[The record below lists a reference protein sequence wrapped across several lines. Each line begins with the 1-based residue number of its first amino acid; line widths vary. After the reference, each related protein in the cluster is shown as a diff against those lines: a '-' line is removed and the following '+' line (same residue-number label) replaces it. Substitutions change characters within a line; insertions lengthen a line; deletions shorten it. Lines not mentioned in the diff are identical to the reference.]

1 LTTGPTDTAQ
11 EFLTTET
18 VGPYLVDRGV
28 FSPADDL
35 EIAELGGGVSNI
47 VLRAESTARAVV
59 LKQALPRLRVAEEW
73 LAKRERAINEAEALR
88 LLGGITP
95 DHLPE
100 LIDLDRERCALVT
113 SAAPAGWTSWKER
126 LLGGHADP
134 QIARSLGEILARWHA
149 TTLLD
154 GRVRALFPDTVL
166 FDQLRV
172 DPYYRATAAHRLD
185 LAGHIEGYV
194 ERMQHNRL
202 CLVHGDFSP
211 KNVLVGDGIWVI
223 DFEVA
228 HVGDPVFDVAFMLNH
243 LLLKRVHLPG
253 SRGAEESVRA
263 FWAGYEG
270 AVPEALLPD
279 RQYLHGQL
287 GCLMV
292 ARVEGKS
299 PVEYLSD
306 RERVAVAELGSSL
319 LRDPPDS
326 IDAVLGLVAASL
338 A

>member
-1 LTTGPTDTAQ
+1 MTTGPTDTSEQ
-11 EFLTTET
+11 FLSTET
-18 VGPYLVDRGV
+18 VGRYLVGRGI
-28 FSPADDL
+28 FSPADGL
-35 EIAELGGGVSNI
+35 KIAELGGGVSNI
-47 VLRAESTARAVV
+47 VLRAESPARAVV
-59 LKQALPRLRVAEEW
+59 LKQALPRLRVADEW
-73 LAKRERAINEAEALR
+73 LANRERAINEAEALR

-95 DHLPE
+95 DRVPA

-113 SAAPAGWTSWKER
+113 SAAPAGWASWKTR
-126 LLGGHADP
+126 LLDGIADP
-134 QIARSLGEILARWHA
+134 RTAESLGEILARWHA
-149 TTLLD
+149 ATFRD
-154 GRVRALFPDTVL
+154 ERVRAAFPDTVL
-166 FDQLRV
+166 FRQLRV
-172 DPYYRATAAHRLD
+172 DPYYRVTAARRPD
-185 LAGHIEGYV
+185 LAPHIERYV
-194 ERMQHNRL
+194 ERMQHVRL

-243 LLLKRVHLPG
+243 LLLKRVHMPRI
-253 SRGAEESVRA
+253 RGAEESVRA

-270 AVPEALLPD
+270 AVPATLLPD
-279 RQYLHGQL
+279 RPYLFGQL

-306 RERVAVAELGSSL
+306 RERVMIVELGSSL

-326 IDAVLGLVAASL
+326 IGAVLDRVAASL

>member
-1 LTTGPTDTAQ
+1 
-11 EFLTTET
+11 
-18 VGPYLVDRGV
+18 
-28 FSPADDL
+28 
-35 EIAELGGGVSNI
+35 
-47 VLRAESTARAVV
+47 V

>member
-1 LTTGPTDTAQ
+1 MTTGPTDTAE

>member
-1 LTTGPTDTAQ
+1 
-11 EFLTTET
+11 
-18 VGPYLVDRGV
+18 
-28 FSPADDL
+28 
-35 EIAELGGGVSNI
+35 
-47 VLRAESTARAVV
+47 V

-306 RERVAVAELGSSL
+306 RERVAVAELGSLL